1 MIEDIAKLFY
11 CVHPLWLPVAKVT
24 IYEREAAQLVSVSKE
39 LGVARTRMVVYRDTT
54 LPIKQLQLVDL
65 ILASELVQAQE
76 LKLMLRFQSKLPG
89 PEDKAVHFLVANPA
103 SLLLII

>member
-1 MIEDIAKLFY
+1 MIEDIAELFY

-24 IYEREAAQLVSVSKE
+24 IYEREAAQLVSVFKE

-103 SLLLII
+103 PLLLII